1 MITKP
6 SGQTLLLAAV
16 VAASCVLVGY
26 LLIFHD
32 PAAAARSAADDSSR
46 LTLADIPFNGAR
58 AYDYLNDLC
67 VLGSRTSGTPGM
79 HAQQKMLAAHFQ
91 KLGAKIRYQKFR
103 LRHPLDGSPVAMANM
118 IVEWQ
123 PQRRE
128 RILLCTHYDT
138 RPYPDNDPVNPRGV
152 FLGANDGASGT
163 AVLME
168 LGNQMAN
175 IKGDVGVD
183 FVFFD
188 AEEFVFQERSDAYFA
203 GSEYFAANYASHPAG
218 FRYKYAVLLDMV
230 GDADLQIY
238 PDRQSMSWDDSR
250 PLVEAIWDTA
260 RRLGVLEFSVSK
272 RVEVL
277 DDHIKLHNIGKIPS
291 CDVIDFKY
299 PAWHTQDDTPGRCSA
314 LSLAKVG
321 WVVQEWLKAAVQKP

>member
-1 MITKP
+1 MISKP

-16 VAASCVLVGY
+16 VAGSCVLVGY

-32 PAAAARSAADDSSR
+32 PAAARSAADDSSR

-67 VLGSRTSGTPGM
+67 VLGSRVSGSPGM
-79 HAQQKMLAAHFQ
+79 QAQQKMLVAHFQ
-91 KLGAKIRYQKFR
+91 KLGAKIRFQKFR
-103 LRHPLDGSPVAMANM
+103 LRHPVDGSPVAMANL

-163 AVLME
+163 ALLME

-230 GDADLQIY
+230 GDAELQIY

-250 PLVEAIWDTA
+250 RLRCWHGVRIQG
-260 RRLGVLEFSVSK
+260 LGVRVGNHAGILAPRESVRKPAMVTLSPRCCQHPLGRRHCHCLESRLFDRTAK
-272 RVEVL
+272 RYRDNRRPYTSRWE
-277 DDHIKLHNIGKIPS
+277 
-291 CDVIDFKY
+291 
-299 PAWHTQDDTPGRCSA
+299 RM
-314 LSLAKVG
+314 
-321 WVVQEWLKAAVQKP
+321 